1 MFQSYFM
8 RRQFVLSCSDV
19 EGGAVSDKGK
29 KKERPKAK
37 RKKTEKVFPR
47 LSVLN
52 IEQEHDEQVVEC
64 QLETGKHSSV
74 SFKFNC
80 DADQPEDIADNL
92 VCVI

>member
-1 MFQSYFM
+1 M
-8 RRQFVLSCSDV
+8 
-19 EGGAVSDKGK
+19 
-29 KKERPKAK
+29 
-37 RKKTEKVFPR
+37 EKVFPR

-52 IEQEHDEQVVEC
+52 IEQEHEEQVVEC

-92 VCVI
+92 VCRQ